1 MPHAKGGKDGKDW
14 DENAL
19 SKAVLDT
26 AFSLHTELG
35 PGLLESVYER
45 VLAIRLVRQGFEI
58 HCQVPVAIQIE
69 GITIEDAFRADMIV
83 NNKLILELKSVEAL
97 QKIHSKQLFSYL
109 RFSGKKLGLLLNF
122 GALHLKDGIER
133 ISHNL

>member
-1 MPHAKGGKDGKDW
+1 
-14 DENAL
+14 
-19 SKAVLDT
+19 
-26 AFSLHTELG
+26 
-35 PGLLESVYER
+35 
-45 VLAIRLVRQGFEI
+45 
-58 HCQVPVAIQIE
+58 
-69 GITIEDAFRADMIV
+69 MIV

-122 GALHLKDGIER
+122 GALHLKDGVER